1 MGLGGPLKK
10 SATRHEFTMA
20 APDKEPQVTARV
32 QALLVAAAQGRLSP
46 DDFAYV
52 RAGFFPGAAKR
63 YAEMLGPL
71 GAPQRLTL
79 LERRELGDDRI
90 YTYEAAYGEQKK
102 LVTIG
107 FAPDDRISTFS

>member
-1 MGLGGPLKK
+1 
-10 SATRHEFTMA
+10 
-20 APDKEPQVTARV
+20 
-32 QALLVAAAQGRLSP
+32 
-46 DDFAYV
+46 V

-90 YTYEAAYGEQKK
+90 YTYEAAYGERKK

-107 FAPDDRISTFS
+107 FAPDDRISTFSVRQR